1 MEAGYESSKV
11 VKRESN
17 GENIRE
23 RKRGSSEIEGGRCGV
38 PGVQERDKRNRG
50 RGERNYISQRL
61 GQVPHA
67 TRGVIRVEVGEL
79 GREDEVLEDG
89 LPKSYQIINENF
101 TTVPVNLEDNEY
113 YLDASFRRLYISVE

>member
-23 RKRGSSEIEGGRCGV
+23 RKRGSSEIEGGRRGV

-89 LPKSYQIINENF
+89 LPKEGQVGLPICAL
-101 TTVPVNLEDNEY
+101 VV
-113 YLDASFRRLYISVE
+113 VG